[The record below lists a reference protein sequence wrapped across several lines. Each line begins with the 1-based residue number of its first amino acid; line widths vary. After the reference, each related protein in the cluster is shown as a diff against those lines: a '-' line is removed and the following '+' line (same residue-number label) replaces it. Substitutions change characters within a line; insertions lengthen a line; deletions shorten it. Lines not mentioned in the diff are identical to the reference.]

1 MELGA
6 GFDNN
11 QLLIDER
18 SAGKSKKEN
27 NDAFKIFHTEDNR
40 SSFTKNG
47 KSKKS
52 GVSGGDPNSGGPSG
66 SGSGFPN

>member
-1 MELGA
+1 MDLGN
-6 GFDNN
+6 GLDNN
-11 QLLIDER
+11 KIMIDDR
-18 SAGKSKKEN
+18 STGQSKKDQ

-52 GVSGGDPNSGGPSG
+52 GISGGGPNSGGPSG